1 MHKQLREI
9 TKNFQKKL
17 TYLLTNADNYSIME
31 NMRKSKY
38 MIKMINIWSY
48 GGQIPSD
55 VSPARWNAICKFI
68 QKNFDDL
75 RIAPWQTQL
84 YLYNRDIQQTTTI

>member
-17 TYLLTNADNYSIME
+17 TYALTNADNYSIME

-38 MIKMINIWSY
+38 MIKMINIWAY
-48 GGQIPSD
+48 GGQVPSD
-55 VSPARWNAICKFI
+55 VSAPRWNAICKFI

-75 RIAPWQTQL
+75 RIAP
-84 YLYNRDIQQTTTI
+84 

>member
-9 TKNFQKKL
+9 TKNFEKKL
-17 TYLLTNADNYSIME
+17 TYPLTNADNYSIME

-38 MIKMINIWSY
+38 MIKMINIWAY
-48 GGQIPSD
+48 GGQVPSD
-55 VSPARWNAICKFI
+55 VSAPRWNAICKFI

-75 RIAPWQTQL
+75 KIAP
-84 YLYNRDIQQTTTI
+84 

>member
-17 TYLLTNADNYSIME
+17 TYALTNADNYSIME

-38 MIKMINIWSY
+38 MIKMINIWAY
-48 GGQIPSD
+48 GGQVPSD
-55 VSPARWNAICKFI
+55 VSAPRWNAICKFI

-75 RIAPWQTQL
+75 KIAP
-84 YLYNRDIQQTTTI
+84 

>member
-38 MIKMINIWSY
+38 MIKIINIWAY
-48 GGQIPSD
+48 DGTIPRD
-55 VSPARWNAICKFI
+55 ISPYRWNAICKFI

-75 RIAPWQTQL
+75 KIAPWQTQL
-84 YLYNRDIQQTTTI
+84 YL

>member
-17 TYLLTNADNYSIME
+17 TSPLTNADNYSIME

-38 MIKMINIWSY
+38 MIKM
-48 GGQIPSD
+48 
-55 VSPARWNAICKFI
+55 
-68 QKNFDDL
+68 
-75 RIAPWQTQL
+75 
-84 YLYNRDIQQTTTI
+84 

>member
-1 MHKQLREI
+1 
-9 TKNFQKKL
+9 
-17 TYLLTNADNYSIME
+17 
-31 NMRKSKY
+31 MRKSKY
-38 MIKMINIWSY
+38 MIKMINIWAY

-75 RIAPWQTQL
+75 RIGLWQTQL
-84 YLYNRDIQQTTTI
+84 YL

>member
-38 MIKMINIWSY
+38 MIKMINIWAY
-48 GGQIPSD
+48 GGQVPSD
-55 VSPARWNAICKFI
+55 VSAPRWNAICKFI
-68 QKNFDDL
+68 KKNFDDL
-75 RIAPWQTQL
+75 RIAP
-84 YLYNRDIQQTTTI
+84 

>member
-38 MIKMINIWSY
+38 MIKMINIWAY
-48 GGQIPSD
+48 GGQVPSD
-55 VSPARWNAICKFI
+55 VSAPRWNAICKFI
-68 QKNFDDL
+68 KKNFDDL

-84 YLYNRDIQQTTTI
+84 YL